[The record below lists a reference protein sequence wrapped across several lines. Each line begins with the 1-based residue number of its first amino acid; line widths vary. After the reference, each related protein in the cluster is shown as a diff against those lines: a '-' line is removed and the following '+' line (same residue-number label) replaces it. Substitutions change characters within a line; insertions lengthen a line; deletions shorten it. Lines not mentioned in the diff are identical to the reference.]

1 MFSVEESFDQVIE
14 NNTVS
19 CIVMSMMSHP
29 MDVTI
34 CSHGAR
40 ALEWIIKT
48 GGSSVSKLLIDEG
61 VFDVCID
68 VIQNHDDIELISSVS
83 FLLIKIVKA
92 SSKNKEYCFYSIEF
106 DEYSISSLC
115 ETTLFSVLKERM
127 ELYEKNESL
136 ATSYCNIIAV
146 LVSNR
151 MYIISLFIR
160 TMFIHGT

>member
-1 MFSVEESFDQVIE
+1 MLVMLSIEESFNLVIE

-29 MDVTI
+29 MDVII

-92 SSKNKEYCFYSIEF
+92 SS
-106 DEYSISSLC
+106 
-115 ETTLFSVLKERM
+115 RM
-127 ELYEKNESL
+127 M
-136 ATSYCNIIAV
+136 NI
-146 LVSNR
+146 
-151 MYIISLFIR
+151 LFIL
-160 TMFIHGT
+160 